1 MDVNLTVVRQRQ
13 TERKTARCC
22 RWMIGMAWMERQ
34 GQRSEAGS
42 GGARRCEWL
51 RGGTDDK
58 ALHLD
63 IPAPQIKPILARN

>member
-1 MDVNLTVVRQRQ
+1 
-13 TERKTARCC
+13 
-22 RWMIGMAWMERQ
+22 MAWMERQ